1 MGIFVAI
8 AILFI
13 LISCVLFLVR
23 TPLAQWGSWQWIFLA
38 FSVLLLLFF
47 VAMVWYSIQTH
58 RERKEEKAERAQQ
71 EREAR
76 RRQAAITYDDLDIL
90 PEEERE
96 EPDDFDYEGYSQVEE
111 GEIVYIDGKVM
122 IAGSEE
128 ANAAVAALKAEKE
141 EARRRDA
148 RRKPASRAEE
158 EGPPKGAKN
167 PRSDPVF
174 GQPKAAPPRTAAGAA
189 FCWKGATS
197 PPPCGGP

>member
-76 RRQAAITYDDLDIL
+76 RRQAAITTWTSSPRRSGRNPTTLTT
-90 PEEERE
+90 R
-96 EPDDFDYEGYSQVEE
+96 
-111 GEIVYIDGKVM
+111 
-122 IAGSEE
+122 AT
-128 ANAAVAALKAEKE
+128 
-141 EARRRDA
+141 ARSRRA
-148 RRKPASRAEE
+148 RS
-158 EGPPKGAKN
+158 
-167 PRSDPVF
+167 STS
-174 GQPKAAPPRTAAGAA
+174 TAR
-189 FCWKGATS
+189 
-197 PPPCGGP
+197 

>member
-58 RERKEEKAERAQQ
+58 RERKEEKAESARQ

-111 GEIVYIDGKVM
+111 GEIIYIDGKVM

-148 RRKPASRAEE
+148 EEKARLKAEE
-158 EGPPKGAKN
+158 ESLLEGEEPQA
-167 PRSDPVF
+167 
-174 GQPKAAPPRTAAGAA
+174 
-189 FCWKGATS
+189 
-197 PPPCGGP
+197 

>member
-1 MGIFVAI
+1 MGIFVAL

-96 EPDDFDYEGYSQVEE
+96 EPDDFDYEGSSQVEE

-148 RRKPASRAEE
+148 EEKARLKAEE
-158 EGPPKGAKN
+158 EARQKGE
-167 PRSDPVF
+167 DP
-174 GQPKAAPPRTAAGAA
+174 QE
-189 FCWKGATS
+189 
-197 PPPCGGP
+197 

>member
-90 PEEERE
+90 PRRSGRN
-96 EPDDFDYEGYSQVEE
+96 PTTLTTRGT
-111 GEIVYIDGKVM
+111 
-122 IAGSEE
+122 
-128 ANAAVAALKAEKE
+128 
-141 EARRRDA
+141 ARSRRVRSSTSTA
-148 RRKPASRAEE
+148 R
-158 EGPPKGAKN
+158 
-167 PRSDPVF
+167 
-174 GQPKAAPPRTAAGAA
+174 
-189 FCWKGATS
+189 
-197 PPPCGGP
+197 